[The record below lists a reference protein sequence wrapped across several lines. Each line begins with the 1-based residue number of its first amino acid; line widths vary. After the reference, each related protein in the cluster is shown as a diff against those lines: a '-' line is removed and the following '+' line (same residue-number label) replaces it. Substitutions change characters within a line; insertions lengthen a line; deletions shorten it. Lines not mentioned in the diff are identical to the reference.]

1 MGKVYKRPTLPAET
15 VLERIF
21 CHEADEA
28 WEIFAGPLHE
38 LLSTRGLPFFKATP
52 TNKDNETVL
61 PVIDAFLLE
70 DITQR
75 P

>member
-1 MGKVYKRPTLPAET
+1 
-15 VLERIF
+15 
-21 CHEADEA
+21 
-28 WEIFAGPLHE
+28 
-38 LLSTRGLPFFKATP
+38 LPFFKATP